1 MTDCDAVAR
10 LKNGD
15 LTGLEDLV
23 TRYQDKAVRVVYLI
37 VQDNPLA
44 EDIVVDT
51 FLRITTRIHSFNSE
65 QPFEPYLMRS
75 LVNAALNATR
85 RQQISLDGIEAFSKL
100 EKLLTHAESLEDLV
114 EANELRLEIQNAV
127 ASLAPRQRAVIL
139 QRYFLG
145 MSEDEMSIALE
156 APRGTVKWLLNQAR
170 QNLSKLLTRQRIEK

>member
-15 LTGLEDLV
+15 LTGLEELV
-23 TRYQDKAVRVVYLI
+23 THYQNKAVRVVYLI
-37 VQDNPLA
+37 VQDEPMA

-51 FLRITTRIHSFNSE
+51 FLRIAGCIQSFNSGE
-65 QPFEPYLMRS
+65 LFEPYLMRS

-85 RQQISLDGIEAFSKL
+85 RQQISLDGNEASSKL

-127 ASLAPRQRAVIL
+127 ASLAPRQRVAIV
-139 QRYFLG
+139 QRYYLG
-145 MSEDEMSIALE
+145 MSEDEMSATLE
-156 APRGTVKWLLNQAR
+156 APRGTIKWLLNQAR
-170 QNLSKLLTRQRIEK
+170 HNLGKLLTRRRIEK